1 MQMFQKGRSM
11 IEMLG
16 VLAIIGV
23 LSIGGLLGYRRAVT
37 KYLTNNIIDDINLSG
52 FLVMDELF
60 SSLPDDDVGLDLT
73 GRFDQKSPYTFKAFA
88 ETATSF
94 EILVSGVPYP
104 VCQELMERDLNDY
117 DEVRA
122 NGLSNKCLSDG
133 DNEMSFFFDT
143 DQSDRCT
150 QDSDCGHCSHC
161 VKNRCQYGFKNRSGN
176 NCFDCNDVR
185 AAVNDVTEEECHRC
199 KNRMYS
205 YYSSD
210 TFEGRCVLPLSR
222 DINYWGRIS
231 KEECERFP
239 NQYAIAGYYCFY
251 CEGTWDTSTG
261 VCSTTDCHINSAV
274 IFGLSE
280 SDCIR
285 CSGEFGM
292 VTSGRKKLGRCE
304 IP

>member
-1 MQMFQKGRSM
+1 MQKKQFGRSM

-37 KYLTNNIIDDINLSG
+37 KYLTNNIIDDVNLSG

-60 SSLPDDDVGLDLT
+60 SSLPDDDAGLDLT

-94 EILVSGVPYP
+94 EILVAGVPYP

-161 VKNRCQYGFKNRSGN
+161 VKNRCQYGFKNKSGR
-176 NCFDCNDVR
+176 CFSCDLEDLQITNV
-185 AAVNDVTEEECHRC
+185 AVEECHRC
-199 KNRMYS
+199 KNRMWS
-205 YYSSD
+205 TASN
-210 TFEGRCVLPLSR
+210 GRCVLHMVHR
-222 DINYWGRIS
+222 DNFWNDVS
-231 KEECERFP
+231 KEECEKFP
-239 NQYAIAGYYCFY
+239 NQYWTGWNKCLYCAGTYNP
-251 CEGTWDTSTG
+251 TTG
-261 VCSTTDCHINSAV
+261 ICSTTNCERNVGSQTLL
-274 IFGLSE
+274 GLSE
-280 SDCIR
+280 EGCIQCGGTFYYYR
-285 CSGEFGM
+285 PTIGGSFTQCLF
-292 VTSGRKKLGRCE
+292 
-304 IP
+304 